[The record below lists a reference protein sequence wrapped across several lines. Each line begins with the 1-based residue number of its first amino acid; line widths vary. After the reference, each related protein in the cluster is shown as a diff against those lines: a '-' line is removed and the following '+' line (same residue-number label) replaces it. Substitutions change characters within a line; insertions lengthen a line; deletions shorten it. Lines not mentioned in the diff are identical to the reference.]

1 MVRRF
6 LLAAVLICAAA
17 PAQADR
23 LFRLNDRAALPV
35 VSVLVD
41 DYGTTARYRRGT
53 GVLVG
58 RCDVMLTAR
67 HVVRGADPSTIHVHS
82 PQIRGRSTLVI
93 ADGQAASL
101 RNAPPSRR
109 AEDSFDDDVVVLRL
123 KDCPTHHR
131 VPLDALVPISF
142 SHIDALVVIGFPCD
156 SGGRRAPERIDF
168 RGSLVAAPIRG
179 SLSRRLRLTPGAR
192 PGQSGAPV
200 FSVSETG
207 TLALH
212 MLLVATVRH
221 ETAPVG
227 CGIDAQTG
235 QSDAGQAAFGV
246 LLTADF
252 IDAFGAYVSALYEKE
267 AR

>member
-1 MVRRF
+1 MLF
-6 LLAAVLICAAA
+6 CAAV

-23 LFRLNDRAALPV
+23 LFRLSDRAALPV

-41 DYGTTARYRRGT
+41 DYGTAARYRRGT

-67 HVVRGADPSTIHVHS
+67 HVVSGADPSAIHIHS
-82 PQIRGRSTLVI
+82 PQIRGSSTVAI
-93 ADGQAASL
+93 ADGEAANL
-101 RNAPPSRR
+101 RNAPPNRR

-123 KDCPTHHR
+123 KACPTHHR
-131 VPLDALVPISF
+131 VPLDALAPISF
-142 SHIDALVVIGFPCD
+142 SHIDALVGVGFPCD

-168 RGSLVAAPIRG
+168 RGNLVKAPVRG

-200 FSVSETG
+200 FSLSETG
-207 TLALH
+207 ALSLH

-227 CGIDAQTG
+227 CGIDVQTG

-252 IDAFGAYVSALYEKE
+252 IDAFGAYIAGLYEKE
-267 AR
+267 AH